1 VYCPPKSVI
10 CHPSLFCRTT
20 PTADIPCGSLLSTQ
34 PQQCRESR
42 LSMHSSMCSASNAL
56 LSRQAA
62 CGRRRCTTRSST
74 WPSTRHTLNTAV
86 FMDYSVCS
94 SAIGNIQDLM
104 RNSNVQCHLAT
115 TYTCLCTEVLRQS
128 SNWDKILVI
137 GIHAGFRF
145 SKDEQVDEYLCFL
158 EECKQ
163 LADENMVQA
172 EFVNLQHLDWTC
184 CVPDATFHCTQD
196 SNSLWVYHTSWEQ
209 QLMKARQLYR
219 KPPQSAAHQPT
230 KPPIN

>member
-1 VYCPPKSVI
+1 MFRSRLCAVNK
-10 CHPSLFCRTT
+10 
-20 PTADIPCGSLLSTQ
+20 
-34 PQQCRESR
+34 RESETCIARPNLSFVTPVSFVVQHR
-42 LSMHSSMCSASNAL
+42 LQTFPTGPCFPHSRSNAGN
-56 LSRQAA
+56 RGCQCIQVCAQH
-62 CGRRRCTTRSST
+62 RT
-74 WPSTRHTLNTAV
+74 PRHTLNTAV